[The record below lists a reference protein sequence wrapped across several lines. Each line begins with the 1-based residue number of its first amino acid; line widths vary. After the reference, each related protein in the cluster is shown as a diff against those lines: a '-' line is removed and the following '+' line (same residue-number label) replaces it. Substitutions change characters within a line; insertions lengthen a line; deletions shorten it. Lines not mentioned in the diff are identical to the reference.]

1 MVILSGNF
9 RWFIDNEEGEGFFSV
24 EKNDKALKVL
34 ISELYK
40 INTTDI
46 FSISHITEVDLNN
59 PYYLMVTDKN
69 HYVDNPKVI
78 KLSNFTIFKNKSWV
92 DKVKQVLVEN
102 QFSSLKLLNEN

>member
-9 RWFIDNEEGEGFFSV
+9 RWYIDNEEGEGFFSI
-24 EKNDKALKVL
+24 EKDNKPLKIS

-40 INTTDI
+40 INTSDI

-59 PYYLMVTDKN
+59 PYYLMATDKN

-78 KLSNFTIFKNKSWV
+78 KLSNFTIFKNWV

-102 QFSSLKLLNEN
+102 QFSSFKLLNEN